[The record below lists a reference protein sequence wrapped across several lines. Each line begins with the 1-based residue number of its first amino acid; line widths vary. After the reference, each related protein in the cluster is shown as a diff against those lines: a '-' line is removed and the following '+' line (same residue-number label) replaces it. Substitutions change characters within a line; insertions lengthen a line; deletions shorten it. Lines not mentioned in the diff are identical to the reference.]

1 MHDNYWV
8 NGYYIFYL
16 NNKQGINVKS
26 QKKENV
32 VFILTL
38 PLKNTHQR
46 LTKLMGE
53 LINNLNNKST

>member
-26 QKKENV
+26 QKKEN
-32 VFILTL
+32 FFYYTDATIEKYT
-38 PLKNTHQR
+38 PEADKIN
-46 LTKLMGE
+46 GE